1 MNYIR
6 NCAIIV
12 LDKTIREIESN
23 GKKGKV
29 RQARAA
35 ETRKRIVAAAKKLIT
50 ENGFENVSIEEIAK
64 EAEVSTGSFYTY
76 FKKKEDVIEELN
88 QLSFYRLAEITNE
101 MKDKGLDDRLK
112 YYCRQFLAE
121 IERVGIE
128 ICRQWIRNN
137 ITPVNME
144 ISGKETTKYNHDYLA
159 MKSLLEEGIR
169 RGELTVDTPVDE
181 MAFYINTQLYG
192 LMVAWCMTDA
202 SVVGSDRTD
211 AFCETVMKPALMP
224 YRK

>member
-1 MNYIR
+1 M
-6 NCAIIV
+6 
-12 LDKTIREIESN
+12 EE
-23 GKKGKV
+23 KGRV

-64 EAEVSTGSFYTY
+64 EAGVSTGFFYTY
-76 FKKKEDVIEELN
+76 FKRKEDVVEELN
-88 QLSFYRLAEITNE
+88 QANFYRLAEITNDL
-101 MKDKGLDDRLK
+101 KDKDVNDRLR
-112 YYCRQFLAE
+112 YYCHEFLAE

-137 ITPVNME
+137 VTPVDME
-144 ISGKETTKYNHDYLA
+144 ISGKETTKYAHDYLA
-159 MKSLLEEGIR
+159 MKSLFEEGVI
-169 RGELTVDTPVDE
+169 RGELSAATPVDE
-181 MAFYINTQLYG
+181 LALFFNAQLYG

-202 SVVGSDRTD
+202 SVVGSDKTD
-211 AFCETVMKPALMP
+211 AFFELVMKPALMP

>member
-1 MNYIR
+1 M
-6 NCAIIV
+6 
-12 LDKTIREIESN
+12 E
-23 GKKGKV
+23 KKGKV

-137 ITPVNME
+137 ITPFNME

-169 RGELTVDTPVDE
+169 RGELAVDTPVDK
-181 MAFYINTQLYG
+181 MAFFINTQLYG

-211 AFCETVMKPALMP
+211 AFCEIVMKPALMP

>member
-1 MNYIR
+1 M
-6 NCAIIV
+6 
-12 LDKTIREIESN
+12 E
-23 GKKGKV
+23 KKGKV

-137 ITPVNME
+137 ITPFNME
-144 ISGKETTKYNHDYLA
+144 ISGKETTKYNHDYFS

-169 RGELTVDTPVDE
+169 RGELAVDTPVDK
-181 MAFYINTQLYG
+181 MAFFINTQLYG

-211 AFCETVMKPALMP
+211 AFCEIVMKPALMP

>member
-1 MNYIR
+1 M
-6 NCAIIV
+6 
-12 LDKTIREIESN
+12 E
-23 GKKGKV
+23 KKGKV

-35 ETRKRIVAAAKKLIT
+35 ETRKRIVTAAKKLIT

-137 ITPVNME
+137 ITPFNME
-144 ISGKETTKYNHDYLA
+144 ISGKETTKYNHDYFS

-169 RGELTVDTPVDE
+169 RGELAVDTPVDK
-181 MAFYINTQLYG
+181 MAFFINTQLYG

>member
-1 MNYIR
+1 M
-6 NCAIIV
+6 
-12 LDKTIREIESN
+12 E
-23 GKKGKV
+23 KKGKV

-35 ETRKRIVAAAKKLIT
+35 ETRKRIVTAAKKLIT

-128 ICRQWIRNN
+128 ICRQWIRKLRN
-137 ITPVNME
+137 ITMT
-144 ISGKETTKYNHDYLA
+144 IS
-159 MKSLLEEGIR
+159 
-169 RGELTVDTPVDE
+169 
-181 MAFYINTQLYG
+181 Q
-192 LMVAWCMTDA
+192 
-202 SVVGSDRTD
+202 
-211 AFCETVMKPALMP
+211 
-224 YRK
+224 

>member
-1 MNYIR
+1 M
-6 NCAIIV
+6 
-12 LDKTIREIESN
+12 E
-23 GKKGKV
+23 KKGKV

-211 AFCETVMKPALMP
+211 AFWETVMKPALMP
-224 YRK
+224 YRN

>member
-35 ETRKRIVAAAKKLIT
+35 DTRKRIVAAAKKLIT

-101 MKDKGLDDRLK
+101 KDKGLDDRLK

-169 RGELTVDTPVDE
+169 RDELTVDTPVDE
-181 MAFYINTQLYG
+181 MAFFINTQLYG

-202 SVVGSDRTD
+202 SAVGSDRTD
-211 AFCETVMKPALMP
+211 EFCEIVMKPALMP

>member
-1 MNYIR
+1 M
-6 NCAIIV
+6 
-12 LDKTIREIESN
+12 EI
-23 GKKGKV
+23 KGKV

-50 ENGFENVSIEEIAK
+50 ENGFENVSIEDIAK

-76 FKKKEDVIEELN
+76 FKKKEDVVEELN
-88 QLSFYRLAEITNE
+88 QLSFYCLAEITNE

-137 ITPVNME
+137 ITPVSME

-159 MKSLLEEGIR
+159 MKSLLEEGIS
-169 RGELTVDTPVDE
+169 RGELAADTPVDE
-181 MAFYINTQLYG
+181 MAFFINAQLYG

>member
-1 MNYIR
+1 M
-6 NCAIIV
+6 
-12 LDKTIREIESN
+12 E
-23 GKKGKV
+23 KKGKV

-181 MAFYINTQLYG
+181 MAFFINTQLYG

-211 AFCETVMKPALMP
+211 AFWETVMKPALMP

>member
-1 MNYIR
+1 ME
-6 NCAIIV
+6 
-12 LDKTIREIESN
+12 T
-23 GKKGKV
+23 KGKV

-50 ENGFENVSIEEIAK
+50 ENGFENVSIEDIAR

-112 YYCRQFLAE
+112 YYCRQFLSE

>member
-1 MNYIR
+1 M
-6 NCAIIV
+6 
-12 LDKTIREIESN
+12 E
-23 GKKGKV
+23 KKGKV

-35 ETRKRIVAAAKKLIT
+35 ETRKRIVATAKKLIT

>member
-1 MNYIR
+1 M
-6 NCAIIV
+6 
-12 LDKTIREIESN
+12 E
-23 GKKGKV
+23 KKGKV

-137 ITPVNME
+137 ITPFNME
-144 ISGKETTKYNHDYLA
+144 ISGKETTKYNHDYFS

-181 MAFYINTQLYG
+181 MAFFINTQLYG

-211 AFCETVMKPALMP
+211 AFCEIVMKPALMP

>member
-1 MNYIR
+1 M
-6 NCAIIV
+6 
-12 LDKTIREIESN
+12 E
-23 GKKGKV
+23 KKGKV

-88 QLSFYRLAEITNE
+88 QLSFYHLAEITNE

-137 ITPVNME
+137 ITPFNME

-159 MKSLLEEGIR
+159 MKSLLEEGIS
-169 RGELTVDTPVDE
+169 RGELAADTPVDE
-181 MAFYINTQLYG
+181 MALYINAQLYG

-211 AFCETVMKPALMP
+211 AFWETVMKPALMP

>member
-1 MNYIR
+1 M
-6 NCAIIV
+6 
-12 LDKTIREIESN
+12 E
-23 GKKGKV
+23 KKGKV

-181 MAFYINTQLYG
+181 MAFFINTQLYG

-202 SVVGSDRTD
+202 SVVGLDRTYE
-211 AFCETVMKPALMP
+211 FCEIVMKPALMP
-224 YRK
+224 YRE

>member
-1 MNYIR
+1 M
-6 NCAIIV
+6 
-12 LDKTIREIESN
+12 E
-23 GKKGKV
+23 KKGKV

-137 ITPVNME
+137 ITPFNME
-144 ISGKETTKYNHDYLA
+144 ISGKETTKYNHDYFS

-169 RGELTVDTPVDE
+169 RGELAVDTPVDK
-181 MAFYINTQLYG
+181 MAFFINTQLYG

>member
-1 MNYIR
+1 ME
-6 NCAIIV
+6 
-12 LDKTIREIESN
+12 T
-23 GKKGKV
+23 KGKV

-50 ENGFENVSIEEIAK
+50 ENGFENVSIENIAK

-76 FKKKEDVIEELN
+76 FKKKEDVVEELN
-88 QLSFYRLAEITNE
+88 QLSFYQLSEITNE

-112 YYCRQFLAE
+112 YYCREFLAE

-181 MAFYINTQLYG
+181 MAFFINTQLYG

>member
-1 MNYIR
+1 ME
-6 NCAIIV
+6 
-12 LDKTIREIESN
+12 T
-23 GKKGKV
+23 KGKV

-202 SVVGSDRTD
+202 SVVGSDKTD

>member
-1 MNYIR
+1 M
-6 NCAIIV
+6 
-12 LDKTIREIESN
+12 E
-23 GKKGKV
+23 KKGKV

-169 RGELTVDTPVDE
+169 RGELAVDTPVDE
-181 MAFYINTQLYG
+181 MAFFINTQLYG

>member
-1 MNYIR
+1 METKR
-6 NCAIIV
+6 
-12 LDKTIREIESN
+12 
-23 GKKGKV
+23 KV

-50 ENGFENVSIEEIAK
+50 ENGFENVSIEDIAK

-76 FKKKEDVIEELN
+76 FKKKEDVVEELN

-137 ITPVNME
+137 ITPVSME

-159 MKSLLEEGIR
+159 MKSLLEEGIS
-169 RGELTVDTPVDE
+169 RGELAADTPVDE
-181 MAFYINTQLYG
+181 MALYINAQLYG

-211 AFCETVMKPALMP
+211 AFWETVMKPALMP

>member
-1 MNYIR
+1 ME
-6 NCAIIV
+6 
-12 LDKTIREIESN
+12 T
-23 GKKGKV
+23 KGKV

-35 ETRKRIVAAAKKLIT
+35 ETRKRIVEAAKKLIT

-137 ITPVNME
+137 ITPVNMK

-169 RGELTVDTPVDE
+169 RGELIVDTPVDK
-181 MAFYINTQLYG
+181 MAFNINAQLYG

-202 SVVGSDRTD
+202 SVIGSDRTD
-211 AFCETVMKPALMP
+211 EFCEIVMKPALMP
-224 YRK
+224 YRKQRRNNNDL

>member
-1 MNYIR
+1 METKR
-6 NCAIIV
+6 
-12 LDKTIREIESN
+12 
-23 GKKGKV
+23 KV

-88 QLSFYRLAEITNE
+88 QLSFYHLSEITNE

-112 YYCRQFLAE
+112 YYCHQFLAE

-137 ITPVNME
+137 IAPVNME

-159 MKSLLEEGIR
+159 MKSLLEEGIS
-169 RGELTVDTPVDE
+169 RGELAADTPVDE
-181 MAFYINTQLYG
+181 MALYINAQLYG

-211 AFCETVMKPALMP
+211 EFCETVLKPALMP

>member
-1 MNYIR
+1 M
-6 NCAIIV
+6 
-12 LDKTIREIESN
+12 E
-23 GKKGKV
+23 KKGKV

-35 ETRKRIVAAAKKLIT
+35 ETRKRIVAAAKKMIT

>member
-1 MNYIR
+1 ME
-6 NCAIIV
+6 
-12 LDKTIREIESN
+12 T
-23 GKKGKV
+23 KGKV

-50 ENGFENVSIEEIAK
+50 ENGFENVSIEDIAK
-64 EAEVSTGSFYTY
+64 EAEVSTGSFYNY
-76 FKKKEDVIEELN
+76 FKKKEDIIEELN
-88 QLSFYRLAEITNE
+88 QLSFYHLAEITNE

-211 AFCETVMKPALMP
+211 AFWETVMKPALMP